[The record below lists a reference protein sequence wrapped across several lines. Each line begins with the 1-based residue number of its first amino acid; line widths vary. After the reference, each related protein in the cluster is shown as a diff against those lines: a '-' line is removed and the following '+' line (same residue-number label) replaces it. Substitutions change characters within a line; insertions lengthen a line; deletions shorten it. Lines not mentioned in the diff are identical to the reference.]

1 MVLGLAAAALLA
13 TPVFADAPTEARA
26 IVRETVDQVI
36 DILASKELTDDQRRE
51 QIEGIAYERF
61 DFATISRLV
70 LARGWKRFSP
80 EQQEEF
86 VEQFKIQLSKNYG
99 SRIRRYEQEEVSI
112 LGERLEPRGDVTVRT
127 RIEGGQADGIEVAYR
142 LRKRD
147 GAWRVIDVIIEGV
160 SLVSSYRSQFSEV
173 LSQGGPA
180 ELLQKLREKNDA
192 SPA

>member
-160 SLVSSYRSQFSEV
+160 SLVSSYRSQFAEV

>member
-142 LRKRD
+142 MRKRD

-160 SLVSSYRSQFSEV
+160 SLVSSYRSQFAEV

-180 ELLQKLREKNDA
+180 ELLQKLRDKNDA